1 MRFPIFRGEM
11 SAHQEKKKKK
21 EKEQR
26 KEFEIRVPFSM
37 ISSGKG
43 KGTFDFI
50 SFSHH
55 QTWEPFSLKSAEVAA
70 SQVNSVKLPWAL
82 SSVGS
87 GLHFP
92 GTAYQRLVCL

>member
-1 MRFPIFRGEM
+1 MRFPIFRGET

-21 EKEQR
+21 EKEQC
-26 KEFEIRVPFSM
+26 KKFEIRVPFSM

-55 QTWEPFSLKSAEVAA
+55 QT
-70 SQVNSVKLPWAL
+70 
-82 SSVGS
+82 
-87 GLHFP
+87 
-92 GTAYQRLVCL
+92 